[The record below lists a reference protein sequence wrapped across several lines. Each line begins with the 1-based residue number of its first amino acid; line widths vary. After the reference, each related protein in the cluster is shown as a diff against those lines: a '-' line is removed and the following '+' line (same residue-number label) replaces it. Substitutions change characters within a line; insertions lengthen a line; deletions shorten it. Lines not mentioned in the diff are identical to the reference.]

1 MNTKDKDA
9 LDQQLFDSLHTFE
22 STPNDK
28 LFESMQTQRSN
39 KKRKMVFAWFWLL
52 PVAAA
57 SILAISYWFRVEPTI
72 APQKQVRKEVTEKLT
87 LKTPKKKI
95 PSQEQQHKN
104 SIINSNNFTRKS
116 LAQTEKKEH
125 RNIKKLTPSKAL
137 NEPMNSLE
145 DKGQQ
150 ALPIVENVNPPAF
163 NSTGFSNLFNDSL
176 SLADTIRASVCENIE
191 IPVDKLG
198 LINVQGD
205 KPNKQWWLA
214 ANYLQLFG
222 KGVLSNNEESFLQ
235 ITDKPSS
242 NAAQAAYGLNL
253 LLGKRIYRNFWF
265 WTGLQYQ
272 RTIFTDMRLYTDYT
286 EGSIS
291 ASGDEMFYHKQYFDL
306 NYTTATLPLG
316 ITYLK
321 QMNKWQ
327 LKMDVAA
334 QFNYLLATSS
344 MRYDPVSKAIESP
357 INAAN
362 QDRFNRNMFGL
373 TSTASAGY
381 NIRKNL
387 WMNAGLG
394 AIGYRRSYLNP
405 SVYNK
410 KPSANFVI
418 QMGLQYYF

>member
-28 LFESMQTQRSN
+28 LFESMQTQRNN

-57 SILAISYWFRVEPTI
+57 SILAFSYWFRFEPTL
-72 APQKQVRKEVTEKLT
+72 APQKQVGNKLADKAPLNTPEKKLT
-87 LKTPKKKI
+87 SKKHH
-95 PSQEQQHKN
+95 HKN
-104 SIINSNNFTRKS
+104 SNKASKNFTSQS
-116 LAQTEKKEH
+116 LVQTEKKEH
-125 RNIKKLTPSKAL
+125 RKIRKLTPRKAL
-137 NEPMNSLE
+137 KEPMSTAE
-145 DKGQQ
+145 QKGQQ
-150 ALPIVENVNPPAF
+150 ALPIIENVNPTAF

-176 SLADTIRASVCENIE
+176 NFADTIRASVCENIE
-191 IPVDKLG
+191 IPADKLG
-198 LINVQGD
+198 LINVQSD

-242 NAAQAAYGLNL
+242 NSAQAAYGLNL
-253 LLGKRIYRNFWF
+253 LLGKRIYKNFWL

-286 EGSIS
+286 EGNIN

-321 QMNKWQ
+321 QLNKWQ

-344 MRYDPVSKAIESP
+344 MRYDPISKAIESP

-362 QDRFNRNMFGL
+362 QDRFNRKMFGL

-381 NIRKNL
+381 SIRKNL